1 LRLQIRFTSHGYC
14 CGNLIDSQALAAPAA
29 TTGRQPIRLAER
41 NVDHVNRGPV
51 VWSVSY
57 GCDSFQPFMFG
68 QAVVLV
74 PSASGQSLMN
84 SIALGFT
91 LWLLADAIDA
101 TRKQPTRAR
110 TALSSHA
117 SDHCGPLLTRVN
129 RWLG

>member
-41 NVDHVNRGPV
+41 NVGHVNRGPV

-57 GCDSFQPFMFG
+57 GCDRFQQFMFG
-68 QAVVLV
+68 QAVVL

-91 LWLLADAIDA
+91 LLLQADAIDA
-101 TRKQPTRAR
+101 TRK
-110 TALSSHA
+110 
-117 SDHCGPLLTRVN
+117 
-129 RWLG
+129 